1 MRAKSASMAF
11 VVLLAGASVPLLM
24 TSEAEAARSQPQ
36 ANSSQKQQSNHRPA
50 AAAASSKHSA
60 SKPAAPARRQ
70 AVASQQSRGGISCVP
85 YARMVTGMDISGN
98 AYAWWGN
105 AAGSYARGKMP
116 EPGSVLAFRS
126 SGGMRSGHVAVVS
139 RVVSRREVLIDH
151 ANWEGPGIRKGTVMR
166 GVSVIDA
173 SDNNDWSVV
182 RVQVGHSAGSYGR
195 EYPTYGFIYN
205 RRPGHM
211 LASTTVNGGE
221 QLEEL
226 AEAPSP
232 HAVEHMNL
240 TLETLGGNAS
250 R

>member
-11 VVLLAGASVPLLM
+11 VVLLASASVPLL
-24 TSEAEAARSQPQ
+24 TATEAEAARSQPQ
-36 ANSSQKQQSNHRPA
+36 SSQKQQASNHRAPAPA
-50 AAAASSKHSA
+50 AHNKRGTAKAN
-60 SKPAAPARRQ
+60 AAPAARRQ
-70 AVASQQSRGGISCVP
+70 VAQARAGISCVP
-85 YARMVTGMDISGN
+85 YARMITGMDISGN
-98 AYAWWGN
+98 AYTWWGN
-105 AAGSYARGKMP
+105 AAGSYARGKTP
-116 EPGSVLAFRS
+116 EAGSVLAFRS

-139 RVVSRREVLIDH
+139 RVVNRREVLVDH

-182 RVQVGHSAGSYGR
+182 RVQVGHNANAYGR
-195 EYPTYGFIYN
+195 DYPTYGFIYN

-211 LASTTVNGGE
+211 LASTTQNAGE

-240 TLETLGGNAS
+240 TLETLGGNAG